1 MKKIAKVL
9 AGFAA
14 LAFVVAPAVPASA
27 YEADAVVDG
36 AVTVSTYA
44 DFEQALK
51 DTTVSTI
58 NLGGDIDVP
67 VDTKVDANA
76 AKGRVDI
83 MRNVTINGKDY
94 AVKFDGSTGWKS
106 NFLQVYK
113 STVTVKDLT
122 VEDGN
127 LAFFVNGGTL
137 NIEGT
142 VNISGNFGGIG
153 LSQGGGVTEVPALN
167 IGAGAVVNYTGES
180 ATTPAI
186 YQDENTADISVK
198 YDGIK
203 AGASLTDG
211 SGKVY
216 FYFNAANAPAAGTD
230 GFTALSDEQLDAY
243 RETPIAEEEVP
254 GDNTDTD
261 TETPEVTE
269 PVKDE
274 ESTDE
279 ADVTAPNTGTTIANF
294 ALVLT
299 GITVAVLTAVY
310 ATRFASAKK

>member
-9 AGFAA
+9 ASFAA

-44 DFEQALK
+44 DFEQAIE
-51 DTTVSTI
+51 DATVSTI
-58 NLGGDIDVP
+58 NLGGNIDAP
-67 VDTKVDANA
+67 GKISILRD
-76 AKGRVDI
+76 
-83 MRNVTINGKDY
+83 VTIDGDGHTI
-94 AVKFDGSTGWKS
+94 KFDGTIGWKS

-113 STVTVKDLT
+113 ATATVKDLT
-122 VEDGN
+122 VEGGN

-153 LSQGGGVTEVPALN
+153 LSQGGGVTEVPTLN
-167 IGAGAVVNYTGES
+167 IANGAVLNYTGES
-180 ATTPAI
+180 VTTPAI
-186 YQDENTADISVK
+186 YQDEKTAEV
-198 YDGIK
+198 
-203 AGASLTDG
+203 LFNDG

-216 FYFNAANAPAAGTD
+216 FYFDTANAPVD
-230 GFTALSDEQLDAY
+230 QQGFTMLSDEELNQY
-243 RETPIAEEEVP
+243 RETPIADVEEP
-254 GDNTDTD
+254 TDP
-261 TETPEVTE
+261 ETPDVTE
-269 PVKDE
+269 PVDEGKD
-274 ESTDE
+274 TE

-299 GITVAVLTAVY
+299 GVAVAVLTAVY

>member
-9 AGFAA
+9 ASFAA
-14 LAFVVAPAVPASA
+14 LAFVVAPAVPANA

-67 VDTKVDANA
+67 ADTKVDANA

-94 AVKFDGSTGWKS
+94 AVKFDGSTEWKS

-153 LSQGGGVTEVPALN
+153 LSQGGGVTEVPTLN
-167 IGAGAVVNYTGES
+167 IANGAVLNYTGES
-180 ATTPAI
+180 VTTPAI
-186 YQDENTADISVK
+186 YQDEKTAEVSVK
-198 YDGIK
+198 YDGIEAAAK
-203 AGASLTDG
+203 VNDG

-216 FYFNAANAPAAGTD
+216 FYFDTANAPVD
-230 GFTALSDEQLDAY
+230 QQGFTMLSDEELNQY
-243 RETPIAEEEVP
+243 RETPIADVEEP
-254 GDNTDTD
+254 TDP
-261 TETPEVTE
+261 ETPDVTE
-269 PVKDE
+269 PVDE
-274 ESTDE
+274 GEDTE

>member
-9 AGFAA
+9 ASFAA

-44 DFEQALK
+44 DFEQAIE
-51 DTTVSTI
+51 DATVSTI
-58 NLGGDIDVP
+58 NLGGNIDAP
-67 VDTKVDANA
+67 GKISILRD
-76 AKGRVDI
+76 
-83 MRNVTINGKDY
+83 VTIDGDGHTI
-94 AVKFDGSTGWKS
+94 KFDGTIGWKS

-113 STVTVKDLT
+113 ATATVKDLT
-122 VEDGN
+122 VEGGN

-153 LSQGGGVTEVPALN
+153 LSQGGGVTEVPTLN
-167 IGAGAVVNYTGES
+167 IANGAVLNYTGES
-180 ATTPAI
+180 VTTPAI
-186 YQDENTADISVK
+186 YQDEKTAEVSVK
-198 YDGIK
+198 YDGIEAAAK
-203 AGASLTDG
+203 VNDG

-216 FYFNAANAPAAGTD
+216 FYFDTANAPVD
-230 GFTALSDEQLDAY
+230 QQGFTMLSDEELNQY
-243 RETPIAEEEVP
+243 RETPIADVEEP
-254 GDNTDTD
+254 TDP
-261 TETPEVTE
+261 ETPDVTE
-269 PVKDE
+269 PVDEGKDA
-274 ESTDE
+274 E

-299 GITVAVLTAVY
+299 GVAVAVLTAVY

>member
-9 AGFAA
+9 ASFAA

-44 DFEQALK
+44 DFEQAIE
-51 DTTVSTI
+51 DATVSTI
-58 NLGGDIDVP
+58 NLGGNFEAPGKINI
-67 VDTKVDANA
+67 K
-76 AKGRVDI
+76 
-83 MRNVTINGKDY
+83 RNITINGGGKY
-94 AVKFDGSTGWKS
+94 AIKFNGNTEWKS

-122 VEDGN
+122 VEGGN

-153 LSQGGGVTEVPALN
+153 LSQGGGVTEVPTLN
-167 IGAGAVVNYTGES
+167 IANGAVLNYTGES
-180 ATTPAI
+180 VTTPAI
-186 YQDENTADISVK
+186 YKDEKTTDVSVK
-198 YDGIK
+198 YDGIE
-203 AGASLTDG
+203 AAANVNDG

-216 FYFNAANAPAAGTD
+216 FYFDAANAPVGQPDYTM
-230 GFTALSDEQLDAY
+230 LSDEELNKY
-243 RETPIAEEEVP
+243 RETPIADVEEP
-254 GDNTDTD
+254 TDP
-261 TETPEVTE
+261 ETPDVTE
-269 PVKDE
+269 PVDEGKD
-274 ESTDE
+274 TE
-279 ADVTAPNTGTTIANF
+279 ADVAAPNTGTTIANF

-299 GITVAVLTAVY
+299 GVAVAVLTAVY

>member
-9 AGFAA
+9 ASFAA

-27 YEADAVVDG
+27 YSEGVAVADG
-36 AVTVSTYA
+36 AITVSTYA
-44 DFEQALK
+44 DFKDALA
-51 DTTVSTI
+51 DASVNTI
-58 NLGGDIDVP
+58 NLDGDIDVP
-67 VDTKVDANA
+67 VDNETG
-76 AKGRVDI
+76 KGKVDI
-83 MRNVTINGKDY
+83 MRDVTINGNDH
-94 AVKFDGSTGWKS
+94 AVKFNGDTEWKS

-122 VEDGN
+122 VKSGN

-142 VNISGNFGGIG
+142 VDISGNFGGIG
-153 LSQGGGVTEVPALN
+153 LSQGGGVTEVPTLN
-167 IGAGAVVNYTGES
+167 IANGAVLNYTGES
-180 ATTPAI
+180 VTTPAI
-186 YQDENTADISVK
+186 YQDENTAKISVK

-216 FYFNAANAPAAGTD
+216 FYFNAANAPAAGTE
-230 GFTALSDEQLDAY
+230 GFTALNDEQLDAY